1 MSQQPPSPSYPP
13 TPGAPILPGSP
24 GPVGVLLET
33 AKNTPATTSL
43 VLGIVSIV
51 SIVTSLF
58 FVPAVLG
65 ITFGIVGLNRAG
77 RSASPVGR
85 GKAITGTVLSAVGLV
100 LGISLVNAIP
110 GGDDPTSDSTGTS
123 VTQEA
128 DGGAEKPADDTKAT
142 EPTDKPQPVDPLVE
156 KYGEF
161 KAFTKSGT
169 GKSVV
174 VLPDGV
180 GAAMVT
186 AEHVGQSNFA
196 LTVLDANNQSTGDLL
211 VNRIGNYAGTT
222 AYGMNDDLGTSARLQ
237 VEADGEWTVTVS
249 QLSTASELKLPHEG
263 TGDGVFR
270 YLGDAAQWRLTH
282 SGSSNFAVIQYADL
296 FPGLLA
302 NEIGQFRG
310 TVPATAGPV
319 IVTITADG
327 AWSVK

>member
-1 MSQQPPSPSYPP
+1 MSQQPSLPNFPP
-13 TPGAPILPGSP
+13 APGAPILPGPP
-24 GPVGVLLET
+24 GPVGVVLET

-51 SIVTSLF
+51 TSLL

-65 ITFGIVGLNRAG
+65 ITLGIVGLNRAG
-77 RSASPVGR
+77 RSAPPVGR
-85 GKAITGTVLSAVGLV
+85 GKAITGIVLSAVGLV
-100 LGISLVNAIP
+100 LGISLVNAIS

-186 AEHVGQSNFA
+186 AEHIGQSNFA
-196 LTVLDANNQSTGDLL
+196 LTVLDANNQPTGDLL
-211 VNRIGNYAGTT
+211 VNRIGNYTGTT
-222 AYGMNDDLGTSARLQ
+222 AYGMNHLGTSAKLQ
-237 VEADGEWTVTVS
+237 VEADGEWTVTVRP
-249 QLSTASELKLPHEG
+249 LSKAPELKLPHEG

-270 YLGDAAQWRLTH
+270 YLGDAAQWKLTH